1 MATIW
6 IREGTVLP
14 ERRQFDFYPT
24 PADKVQH
31 GLELVQQDLRESL
44 GTGLRTDPR
53 ILDPGAGDGV
63 WGRECAKLWPDSYL
77 VGVELREGCYDPRYD
92 HWITGD
98 FHDPNVLAT
107 SAHEEFDLV
116 VGNPP
121 YRHATHFVEK
131 SLSLLRHGGRLLFL
145 LRLAFLESQKRGTG
159 LFLKSPPKRVVVC
172 MRRPSFTG
180 DGKTNS
186 TAFAF
191 FLWEKGFQ
199 GETRLSWK

>member
-14 ERRQFDFYPT
+14 KRRELDFYPS
-24 PADKVQH
+24 PSSKVLE
-31 GLELVQQDLRESL
+31 GLTVIAEDLEVSL
-44 GTGLRTDPR
+44 GCGLRTDPR

-77 VGVELREGCYDPRYD
+77 VGVELREGCWDPRYD

-121 YRHATHFVEK
+121 YRHAEFFVRK
-131 SLSLLRHGGRLLFL
+131 SLNHLRIGGRLLFL
-145 LRLAFLESQKRGTG
+145 LRLAFLEGQARGNG
-159 LFLKSPPKRVVVC
+159 LYQEFPPKKVAVC
-172 MRRPSFTG
+172 KKRPSFTG
-180 DGKTNS
+180 NGKTDA
-186 TAFAF
+186 TAYAF
-191 FLWEKGFQ
+191 ILWEKGWC
-199 GETRLSWK
+199 GEPRLSWI